1 MYKVIKF
8 FHDLEDKKETKSGTV
23 YHAYNVG
30 DTYPREGSKP
40 SEERIAELEGSENKQ
55 GEPLIELVEEQVEKQ
70 TEKQTEEQPKTAR
83 KRTAKKAEE

>member
-30 DTYPREGSKP
+30 DAYPREGSKP
-40 SEERIAELEGSENKQ
+40 SEERIAELTGSENKQ
-55 GEPLIELVEEQVEKQ
+55 GEPLIELVEEVAEAKAEEK
-70 TEKQTEEQPKTAR
+70 PKTTR
-83 KRTAKKAEE
+83 KRTTKKTEE

>member
-40 SEERIAELEGSENKQ
+40 SEERVAELAGSENKQ
-55 GEPLIELVEEQVEKQ
+55 GEPLIELVEERV
-70 TEKQTEEQPKTAR
+70 EKQTEEQPKTTR

>member
-23 YHAYNVG
+23 HHAYNVG

-40 SEERIAELEGSENKQ
+40 SEERIAELAGSENKQ

-70 TEKQTEEQPKTAR
+70 TEEQPKTTR

>member
-40 SEERIAELEGSENKQ
+40 SEERVAELAGSENKQ
-55 GEPLIELVEEQVEKQ
+55 GEPLIELVEEKV
-70 TEKQTEEQPKTAR
+70 EKQTEEQPKTTR

>member
-30 DTYPREGSKP
+30 DTYPRDGSKP
-40 SEERIAELEGSENKQ
+40 SEERIAELAGSENKQ

-70 TEKQTEEQPKTAR
+70 TEEQPKTTR
-83 KRTAKKAEE
+83 KRTAKKTEE

>member
-30 DTYPREGSKP
+30 DVYPREGSKP
-40 SEERIAELEGSENKQ
+40 SEERVAELAGSENKQ
-55 GEPLIELVEEQVEKQ
+55 GEPLIELVEERV
-70 TEKQTEEQPKTAR
+70 EKQTEEQPKTTR